1 MNQQWINSKGRL
13 KAAWLC
19 AAVVLSV
26 AVAGCVA
33 PAVDTGPRIAPS
45 FDYAPTQQA
54 EPMSANITFAVVG
67 TEVVGTESETPVP
80 LFERFSSSMAGDFAE
95 ILTARGYSIRGPFRT
110 YDEMTFPDKEGS
122 NLVLT
127 ATVDFTYDTS
137 QLKPVAV
144 GSGIGVV
151 DAIDALLRTDT
162 SSDSRFRIE
171 GTVRVEGRVTLI
183 VAESLTY
190 EKMWTKS
197 VDMQSI
203 DVSFEGTQAYSTAP
217 DLAGVLEHENQF
229 YTDLGRALE
238 GLYVEI
244 MARTHAYLDPR
255 EMALV
260 DRQADSLRERK
271 RY

>member
-19 AAVVLSV
+19 AAVALSV
-26 AVAGCVA
+26 AVAGCVT

-45 FDYAPTQQA
+45 FDYTPTQQA

-67 TEVVGTESETPVP
+67 TETIWGSKQRPNQFETPPP

-127 ATVDFTYDTS
+127 ATVDIAYDTS
-137 QLKPVAV
+137 QIKPVAV

-151 DAIDALLRTDT
+151 DAIDALLGTDT

-171 GTVRVEGRVTLI
+171 GTVHVEGRMTLI
-183 VAESLTY
+183 VAESITY

-197 VDMQSI
+197 VDIQSI
-203 DVSFEGTQAYSTAP
+203 DVSFKGTQVYQSTGP
-217 DLAGVLEHENQF
+217 RRGAGTRKPVLHG
-229 YTDLGRALE
+229 LGKSA
-238 GLYVEI
+238 
-244 MARTHAYLDPR
+244 
-255 EMALV
+255 
-260 DRQADSLRERK
+260 
-271 RY
+271 